1 MDALP
6 PMHDRYIAHKALA
19 FGVGGREEAVR
30 GVSAPRAMTTR
41 YEAGPTGYELYRL
54 LVSLGV
60 RCEVVAPSRV
70 PKGKATR

>member
-1 MDALP
+1 
-6 PMHDRYIAHKALA
+6 
-19 FGVGGREEAVR
+19 
-30 GVSAPRAMTTR
+30 MTTR

-60 RCEVVAPSRV
+60 RCEVVAPSLV